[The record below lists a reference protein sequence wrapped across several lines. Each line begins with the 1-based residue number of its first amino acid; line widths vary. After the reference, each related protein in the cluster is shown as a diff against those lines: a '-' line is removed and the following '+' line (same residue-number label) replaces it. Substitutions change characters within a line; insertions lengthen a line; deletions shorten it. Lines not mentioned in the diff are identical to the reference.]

1 LYPGFLATFFN
12 TGRARSL
19 RKEVSQRINELLE
32 WLNLSDVA
40 HLQASSLPYGYQKT
54 LGMVISLAA
63 RPRLVMLD
71 EPVAGLS
78 AEEADH
84 VRDTILKI
92 RSRGITVIVIDHNMR
107 FMKGLCDRVM
117 VMDQGRHLTTGL
129 PLDVLADPRVIEA
142 YLGRGHAAAHRI

>member
-1 LYPGFLATFFN
+1 
-12 TGRARSL
+12 
-19 RKEVSQRINELLE
+19 
-32 WLNLSDVA
+32 
-40 HLQASSLPYGYQKT
+40 
-54 LGMVISLAA
+54 
-63 RPRLVMLD
+63 MLD

-92 RSRGITVIVIDHNMR
+92 RERGITVVVIDHNMR

-117 VMDQGRHLTTGL
+117 VMNQGHELTTGS
-129 PLDVLADPRVIEA
+129 PLEVLANPLVIEA